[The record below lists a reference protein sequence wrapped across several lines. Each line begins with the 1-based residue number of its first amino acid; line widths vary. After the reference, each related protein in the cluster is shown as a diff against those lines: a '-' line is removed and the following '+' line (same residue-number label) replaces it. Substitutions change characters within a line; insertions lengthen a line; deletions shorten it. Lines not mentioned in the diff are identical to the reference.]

1 MQYIR
6 VMEDVSIL
14 HRRGHGKALPEL
26 TEGLV
31 WKTCL
36 RQIAFVPA
44 GANVIPYE
52 EGDEI
57 YSGKDAFAFLLEIIC
72 GLQSPIVGETEIFGQ
87 FKNFVG
93 TALEK
98 QTFLTLQLRGFF
110 QSLIQTAKSLRAE
123 HLVGLGSQ
131 GYGSLVRK
139 LAKND
144 KAVTLLGSGQ
154 LVEEVLPWVAKE
166 KSLQVVCRN
175 PEKAQRFVEKY
186 PALKIDSVTSAQEVF
201 SCVVVAAPLTDE
213 ALLQWLKSYK
223 VQKILDLRGE
233 LEKPEL
239 FKDYQFIGLKDVFK
253 NIEEN
258 KKDLSQRVVALK
270 ELVQRRAQE
279 YFERTLHRP
288 YGWEDLCI

>member
-1 MQYIR
+1 MD
-6 VMEDVSIL
+6 DVSIL

-44 GANVIPYE
+44 GAKVVAYD

-98 QTFLTLQLRGFF
+98 KTLLTLQLRGFF

-123 HLVGLGSQ
+123 YLVGLGSQ

-186 PALKIDSVTSAQEVF
+186 PALKTESFASAQEVYP
-201 SCVVVAAPLTDE
+201 CVVVAAPLTDE

-239 FKDYQFIGLKDVFK
+239 FKDYQFIGLKDVFE

-258 KKDLSQRVVALK
+258 KKDLSRRVVALK

-279 YFERTLHRP
+279 YFDRTLHRP

>member
-1 MQYIR
+1 
-6 VMEDVSIL
+6 MEDVSIL
-14 HRRGHGKALPEL
+14 HRRGLKALPDLAEQS
-26 TEGLV
+26 LV

-36 RQIAFVPA
+36 RQIAFIAEGEAIPA
-44 GANVIPYE
+44 E

-57 YSGKDAFAFLLEIIC
+57 YSGKEAFAFLLEIIC

-87 FKNFVG
+87 FKTFVG
-93 TALEK
+93 TALET
-98 QTFLTLQLRGFF
+98 QNSLTLQLRGFF

-123 HLVGLGSQ
+123 YLVGLGSQ

-139 LAKND
+139 LSKHD
-144 KAVTLLGSGQ
+144 KAVSLLGSGQ
-154 LVEEVLPWVAKE
+154 LVEEILPWLTKE
-166 KSLQVVCRN
+166 KSLQVVCRE
-175 PEKAQRFVEKY
+175 PQKARRFVEKY
-186 PALKIDSVTSAQEVF
+186 PALKMDSLASAQEVY
-201 SCVVVAAPLTDE
+201 SCLVVAAPLKDE
-213 ALLQWLKSYK
+213 ELLHWLKSYK

-233 LEKPEL
+233 LERPEL

>member
-1 MQYIR
+1 MQYI
-6 VMEDVSIL
+6 VPMEGVSIL
-14 HRRGHGKALPEL
+14 HRRGHKSFTGLAEQS
-26 TEGLV
+26 LV

-36 RQIAFVPA
+36 RQIAFIPE
-44 GANVIPYE
+44 GGQIPYE
-52 EGDEI
+52 VGDEI
-57 YSGKDAFAFLLEIIC
+57 YAGKDAFAFLLEIIC

-87 FKNFVG
+87 FKNFVN
-93 TALEK
+93 TSLE
-98 QTFLTLQLRGFF
+98 TRNFMTLQLRGFF
-110 QSLIQTAKSLRAE
+110 QSLIQTAKAMRAE

-139 LAKND
+139 LSKHD
-144 KAVTLLGSGQ
+144 KSVSLLGSGQ
-154 LVEEVLPWVAKE
+154 LLEEILPWLTKE
-166 KSLQVVCRN
+166 KSLQVVCRQ
-175 PEKAQRFVEKY
+175 PAKAARFKEKY
-186 PALKIDSVTSAQEVF
+186 PALKIESLSEASEVH
-201 SCVVVAAPLTDE
+201 SCLVVAAPLKDE
-213 ALLQWLKSYK
+213 ELLQWLQSYN

>member
-1 MQYIR
+1 MQYILS
-6 VMEDVSIL
+6 MEDVSII
-14 HRRGHGKALPEL
+14 HRRGHSKAFSEL
-26 TEGLV
+26 TEQGLV

-44 GANVIPYE
+44 GTDFPME

-57 YSGKDAFAFLLEIIC
+57 FTGKEAFAFLLEIIC

-87 FKNFVG
+87 FKNFVS
-93 TALEK
+93 TALEQ
-98 QTFLTLQLRGFF
+98 QTFVTLQLRGFF
-110 QSLIQTAKSLRAE
+110 QSLIQTAKALRAE

-139 LAKND
+139 LSKSD
-144 KAVTLLGSGQ
+144 KAVTLLGAGQ
-154 LVEEVLPWVAKE
+154 LVEEILPWLAKE
-166 KSLQVVCRN
+166 KSLQVICRD
-175 PEKAQRFVEKY
+175 PQKAFKFIEKY
-186 PALKIDSVTSAQEVF
+186 PTLKTESIADAQEVH
-201 SCVVVAAPLTDE
+201 SCLVVAAPLKDE
-213 ALLQWLKSYK
+213 ELLQWLKSYK

-233 LEKPEL
+233 LKSPEL

-253 NIEEN
+253 NIDEN